1 MLGVLKGCVTGGR
14 SPSVISAG
22 RIFKI
27 SLFEKTSFGF
37 DVCVEKPAVMRA
49 TGGRRVNNGGE

>member
-1 MLGVLKGCVTGGR
+1 MLKGCVTGGR